1 MKFRPKDTN
10 LHQMRYEVSTNMDLC
25 ERNMTYLIK
34 RKGSTYHWVLE
45 LFGWMG
51 LPQIDGIEEIISKE
65 NSERM
70 EQNRSLKE
78 EMSGIQAKASTRT
91 EKKVLD

>member
-1 MKFRPKDTN
+1 MG
-10 LHQMRYEVSTNMDLC
+10 LC
-25 ERNMTYLIK
+25 QSNMTYLIK

-45 LFGWMG
+45 LFGRMG

-70 EQNRSLKE
+70 KRLNYHKTDHAKKKRVAFKQRLQREQK
-78 EMSGIQAKASTRT
+78 
-91 EKKVLD
+91 KKVLD

>member
-10 LHQMRYEVSTNMDLC
+10 LHQMHYEVST
-25 ERNMTYLIK
+25 NMTYLIK
-34 RKGSTYHWVLE
+34 RKGSTYNWVLE

>member
-1 MKFRPKDTN
+1 
-10 LHQMRYEVSTNMDLC
+10 MR
-25 ERNMTYLIK
+25 
-34 RKGSTYHWVLE
+34 
-45 LFGWMG
+45 

-70 EQNRSLKE
+70 EQNRSRKE
-78 EMSGIQAKASTRT
+78 EMSGIQAKASRRT

>member
-1 MKFRPKDTN
+1 
-10 LHQMRYEVSTNMDLC
+10 
-25 ERNMTYLIK
+25 
-34 RKGSTYHWVLE
+34 
-45 LFGWMG
+45 MG

-70 EQNRSLKE
+70 EQNRSRKE
-78 EMSGIQAKASTRT
+78 EMSAIQAKASKRT